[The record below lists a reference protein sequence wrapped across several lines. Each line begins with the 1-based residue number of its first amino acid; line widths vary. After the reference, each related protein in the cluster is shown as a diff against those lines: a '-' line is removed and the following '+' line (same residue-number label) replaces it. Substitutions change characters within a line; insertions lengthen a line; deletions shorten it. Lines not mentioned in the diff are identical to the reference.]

1 MDLDFTGLID
11 IVGRT
16 QTALLDEPV
25 AHPQV
30 IYAYRI
36 YSEILESHIWVV
48 KDQHDLAQLRAEG
61 IQEPIYTYKEI
72 ELLKGTT
79 TEALKTIN
87 EAKKVFTLSEVIST
101 G

>member
-1 MDLDFTGLID
+1 MI
-11 IVGRT
+11 
-16 QTALLDEPV
+16 
-25 AHPQV
+25 
-30 IYAYRI
+30 
-36 YSEILESHIWVV
+36 
-48 KDQHDLAQLRAEG
+48 AQLRAEG

-72 ELLKGTT
+72 ELLKGTP